1 MIIRYEVVGI
11 LLFFLVLLSL
21 KESQAKNNSAQV
33 KCICLDAGHGGFAGK
48 GGDPGSIGSFS
59 QEKNLT
65 LAIVLKLGKLISDTY
80 PDVKVVYTRTK
91 DVGVDLR
98 MRGKVAN
105 DNRAD
110 LFLSIHI
117 NSSVHKTAHG
127 LETYVLGSCRTK
139 ENLEMAMKENSV
151 IKYEKDYEKHY
162 KGFDP
167 TSVSAYIM
175 FNLMQGLHLEKSLEL
190 AGYVQKEMVQ
200 ALQRA
205 DRGVSQNGY
214 LVLKD
219 ATMPAILIEA
229 GFISNLQE
237 ERLLNTEAGQNKV
250 ARAIFQGIVQYK
262 YNLEKNS
269 QTPVAGEKEKDSEA
283 LAENIKEIPEAVVK
297 EPKKAE
303 IKELEKPVQREGYSN
318 ESKMR
323 PFYAIQI
330 ASATGKIKD
339 LSGLCAGEKVCELY
353 SGGRYRYYVVQSEN
367 FNDVKKNLQ
376 KIRNKVRDCFIIAVH
391 KGNVISVAEAREKE
405 KIQE

>member
-1 MIIRYEVVGI
+1 MIIRYEVAGI

-21 KESQAKNNSAQV
+21 KESQAKNNSTQV

-48 GGDPGSIGSFS
+48 GGDPGSIGTFS

-110 LFLSIHI
+110 LFISVHI
-117 NSSVHKTAHG
+117 NSSIHKTAHG

-139 ENLEMAMKENSV
+139 ENLEMAIKENSV

-162 KGFDP
+162 EGFDP

-190 AGYVQKEMVQ
+190 AACVQEEMVRGV
-200 ALQRA
+200 QRA

-250 ARAIFQGIVQYK
+250 ARSIFQGIAKYK
-262 YNLEKNS
+262 TNLEKNIK
-269 QTPVAGEKEKDSEA
+269 TPAAGKQEKDSDM
-283 LAENIKEIPEAVVK
+283 LAKNTKNVPEVPVKESKKVEVKEI
-297 EPKKAE
+297 
-303 IKELEKPVQREGYSN
+303 EKPAQREVKVD
-318 ESKMR
+318 ETKTR
-323 PFYAIQI
+323 PFYAIQV
-330 ASATGKIKD
+330 ASASGKIKNA
-339 LSGLCAGEKVCELY
+339 SRLCEGEDVCELY

-367 FNDVKKNLQ
+367 FDDVKKSLQ
-376 KIRNKVRDCFIIAVH
+376 KIKRKVHDCFIIAVH
-391 KGNVISVAEAREKE
+391 KGDIIPVAEARKKE
-405 KIQE
+405 